1 VAIADFQRA
10 LCDMTLDPVL
20 AAAVLRRG
28 AHALS
33 GYILTD
39 IEQGRL
45 IAVVRQPGMS
55 VNCTLARANRF
66 APIADAFP
74 LTCSLLKPWLRPLL
88 DELWSVHRPGN
99 YQFAGEA
106 TAFSSFLQQKLSQG
120 DVKHPYAEEIF
131 RYECA
136 AWDLVQTL
144 RSSVPGRPPE
154 DEPEKSVTVRFAHD
168 PHALVPALERD
179 ETPPPDLP
187 AGDYVVRLTLRND
200 VLDVQTVE
208 VLART

>member
-1 VAIADFQRA
+1 
-10 LCDMTLDPVL
+10 MTLDPVL
-20 AAAVLRRG
+20 AATVLRHG
-28 AHALS
+28 AGALS
-33 GYILTD
+33 GYVLTD
-39 IEQGRL
+39 MERERL
-45 IAVVRQPGMS
+45 VAVVHQRGMS

-106 TAFSSFLQQKLSQG
+106 PAFSSFLQQKLSRG
-120 DVKHPYAEEIF
+120 DVTHPYAEEIF

-136 AWDLVQTL
+136 AWALIQTL
-144 RSSVPGRPPE
+144 RSPVHGTTPE
-154 DEPEKSVTVRFAHD
+154 DESEQSVTVRFAHD
-168 PHALVPALERD
+168 PHVLVPALERD

-187 AGDYVVRLTLRND
+187 AGDYLVRLTLRND
-200 VLDVQTVE
+200 ALDVETVE
-208 VLART
+208 VRP

>member
-20 AAAVLRRG
+20 AASVLRRG
-28 AHALS
+28 ADALS
-33 GYILTD
+33 GYALTA
-39 IEQGRL
+39 IEQERL
-45 IAVVRQPGMS
+45 IAVVHQRGMS

-88 DELWSVHRPGN
+88 DELWSVHRPDN
-99 YQFAGEA
+99 YQFAGEVP
-106 TAFSSFLQQKLSQG
+106 AFSWFLQQKLSQG
-120 DVKHPYAEEIF
+120 KVTHPYAEEIF

-136 AWDLVQTL
+136 AWALIQTL
-144 RSSVPGRPPE
+144 QSSAARTTPE
-154 DEPEKSVTVRFAHD
+154 RALDKSLTVRFTHD
-168 PHALVPALERD
+168 PHMLVPALERD

-187 AGDYVVRLTLRND
+187 AGDYLVRLTLHGD
-200 VLDVQTVE
+200 VLDVETV
-208 VLART
+208 